1 MVRADCFAKKDGR
14 CIALVSARCSCCVFF
29 KTVEQAEADNRSA
42 LRRIHCLPQEKKIYI
57 ADAYYGGE
65 LPEG

>member
-1 MVRADCFAKKDGR
+1 MVRADCFAAKDGR
-14 CIALVSARCSCCVFF
+14 CIALVSARCSTCGFF
-29 KTVEQAEADNRSA
+29 KTAEQAEADNLSA
-42 LRRIHCLPQEKKIYI
+42 LQRIHSLPQEKQILI